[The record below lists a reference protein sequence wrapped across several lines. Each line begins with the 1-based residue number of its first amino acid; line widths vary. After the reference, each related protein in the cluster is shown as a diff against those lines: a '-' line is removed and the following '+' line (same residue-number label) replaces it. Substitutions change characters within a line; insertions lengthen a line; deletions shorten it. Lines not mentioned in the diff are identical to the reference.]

1 MEDGIRDGR
10 LYQMRA
16 GVLRTVGTPDVL
28 HVEDVPD
35 PRSDAGEALV
45 RLCAAALNHRD
56 VWIRTGR
63 YAGVTTPLI
72 LGSDG

>member
-16 GVLRTVGTPDVL
+16 VVLRTVGTPDVL

-45 RLCAAALNHRD
+45 RL
-56 VWIRTGR
+56 
-63 YAGVTTPLI
+63 
-72 LGSDG
+72 